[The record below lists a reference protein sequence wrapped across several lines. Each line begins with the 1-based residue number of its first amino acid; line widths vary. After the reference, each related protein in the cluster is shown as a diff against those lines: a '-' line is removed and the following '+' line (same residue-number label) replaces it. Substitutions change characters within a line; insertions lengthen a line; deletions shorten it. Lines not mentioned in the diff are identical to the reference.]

1 MRKVL
6 ATLLIVLFAAV
17 GLAAQEKA
25 AGEKKKE
32 LRWHGT
38 IIRSNKDASTLTV
51 ARTGTERW
59 ELVVHYT
66 SATKWT
72 KRNKPSD
79 QSEFKENS
87 RVICLG
93 NYDEKGDFYATRIDL
108 RETPRGGR

>member
-6 ATLLIVLFAAV
+6 TSLLVVLFVAV

-38 IIRSNKDASTLTV
+38 IIRSDKDASTLTV
-51 ARTGTERW
+51 RQRGGTVERI
-59 ELVVHYT
+59 VHYT
-66 SATKWT
+66 SDTKWT
-72 KRNKPSD
+72 KLNKPAEP
-79 QSEFKENS
+79 SEFKDGA

-93 NYDEKGDFYATRIDL
+93 NFDEQKKFVATRIDL
-108 RETPRGGR
+108 REPAR

>member
-6 ATLLIVLFAAV
+6 ASLLVVLFVAV

-32 LRWHGT
+32 PARWHGT
-38 IIRSNKDASTLTV
+38 IIRSDKQGSTFTV
-51 ARTGTERW
+51 RQRGGPIER
-59 ELVVHYT
+59 VIHYT

-72 KRNKPSD
+72 NHSKPAD
-79 QSEFKENS
+79 PSEFKDGS

-93 NYDEKGDFYATRIDL
+93 NYEGKNFVATQIDL
-108 RETPRGGR
+108 REPAR